1 MMLGLL
7 ACILVLLIPVYCQ
20 FKYGI
25 NAASG
30 WINLKLWQLTLICL
44 LSELLIG
51 FLMFFTLMFLD
62 SNAEDTFKCGFWLSG
77 VSLFAFPISFFIV
90 LVGIFQR
97 IIIRKDE

>member
-1 MMLGLL
+1 MLGLL
-7 ACILVLLIPVYCQ
+7 TCILVLLIPVYCQ

-25 NAASG
+25 KAASD

-44 LSELLIG
+44 FSEFFIA

-62 SNAEDTFKCGFWLSG
+62 SNTDTLKCGLGLAGFAF
-77 VSLFAFPISFFIV
+77 FAFPISFFIL
-90 LVGIFQR
+90 LVGVFQR